1 MRGQGRVYRPTVR
14 RKDGALQH
22 TSIWWLDYSLRGQRH
37 QESSHT
43 TRKKDAQRLLRE
55 RMADREAGRL
65 VGPSPDRVTFQDLRT
80 LVERQY
86 ELDGR
91 RSLERIRIAF
101 DHLATC
107 FGTKDETG
115 DHSDRVV
122 DITPARADAYS
133 AQLLAAGAA
142 RATVNRELA
151 ALRRGFRL
159 AVEKGLLAIMPRFK
173 IPKEDNARTGYFEA
187 EDLAALLTELPA
199 HLRGPVRFMYLT
211 GWRDK
216 SEVLRLTWAHV
227 DFDAGVVRLDVGSTK
242 NGEGRTFPFA
252 VLPQLETV
260 LAEAWAARDGLFVF
274 HRQGRPIKD
283 FYEAWHNACR
293 RAAVQTSATGRE
305 VVVRPQLLERIPH
318 DFRRTAVRN
327 LVRAGV
333 PERVA
338 MQLTGHKT
346 RAVFDRYDI
355 VNEQDLTDAV
365 TKLARRLASGKQAG
379 NTSASSDPGAR
390 VTSSVA

>member
-14 RKDGALQH
+14 RRDGVLH
-22 TSIWWLDYSLRGQRH
+22 ETGIWWLDYSLRGQRH

-91 RSLERIRIAF
+91 RSLERIQIAF

-122 DITPARADAYS
+122 DITPARADAYT
-133 AQLLAAGAA
+133 ARRLEKGAA

-187 EDLAALLTELPA
+187 EDLRALLAELPA
-199 HLRGPVRFMYLT
+199 YLRGPVQFMALT

-260 LAEAWAARDGLFVF
+260 LAEAWAARDGLSYSTA
-274 HRQGRPIKD
+274 RAGRSRTSTKPGTTPVGG
-283 FYEAWHNACR
+283 R
-293 RAAVQTSATGRE
+293 RWRRLQTGGRWWCGRSCSRGSPTTSGARRSATWSVPACPSGSPCSSPGTRPGRCS
-305 VVVRPQLLERIPH
+305 IA
-318 DFRRTAVRN
+318 T
-327 LVRAGV
+327 
-333 PERVA
+333 
-338 MQLTGHKT
+338 
-346 RAVFDRYDI
+346 I
-355 VNEQDLTDAV
+355 
-365 TKLARRLASGKQAG
+365 S
-379 NTSASSDPGAR
+379 
-390 VTSSVA
+390 